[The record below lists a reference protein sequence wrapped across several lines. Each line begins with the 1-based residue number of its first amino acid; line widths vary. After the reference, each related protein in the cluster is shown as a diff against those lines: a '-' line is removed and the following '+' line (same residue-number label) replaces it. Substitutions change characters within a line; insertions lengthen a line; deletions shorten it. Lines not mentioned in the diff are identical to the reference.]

1 LPGST
6 GGGGKTRRPAWV
18 APVGPSPKQLPG
30 AGGLLLRFSSY
41 GHRLSV
47 VRFPVGPPK
56 APASIPTQRG
66 RATWFTA
73 PSASSPAGSRTDLS
87 NCTPLRQ
94 GEVGEARDWPRL
106 PESAGAPGID
116 RRLCP
121 CLHRRPPPS
130 CRSSPSAGVDQAEP
144 DPFPADDTGQYRSR
158 QRLRKCRICFGL
170 RHCDVREMWIP
181 SNHGQRGSH
190 DFPHD
195 VEMWMESRVEPRGLP
210 APARGARVG
219 RFVPPTPGASP

>member
-1 LPGST
+1 MQSCRA
-6 GGGGKTRRPAWV
+6 KERRPAWV
-18 APVGPSPKQLPG
+18 PPDGPSPKQLPG
-30 AGGLLLRFSSY
+30 AERSLLRFSSH

-87 NCTPLRQ
+87 KSTPLRQ
-94 GEVGEARDWPRL
+94 GEVDEARDWLRL
-106 PESAGAPGID
+106 PESVGAPGID

-130 CRSSPSAGVDQAEP
+130 YRPGPSAGVDQAEP
-144 DPFPADDTGQYRSR
+144 DPFPTDDASQYRIL
-158 QRLRKCRICFGL
+158 LRPHKCRIYFGL
-170 RHCDVREMWIP
+170 RHFDVREMWIP
-181 SNHGQRGSH
+181 ITPAGRSSFT
-190 DFPHD
+190 FPHN
-195 VEMWMESRVEPRGLP
+195 VEMWIGIPCG
-210 APARGARVG
+210 GARLAPPGTRRYG
-219 RFVPPTPGASP
+219 RPPSISPTPDPSS